1 MGKQMAEDNS
11 EHIKIERREPLELDK
26 RGRVT
31 IPSNIRERHGIQPED
46 GKEIWVEITIEEAEI
61 TYHEDDDDDGGDA

>member
-1 MGKQMAEDNS
+1 MTGDDS
-11 EHIKIERREPLELDK
+11 EHVEIARKEPLELDK

-61 TYHEDDDDDGGDA
+61 TYHQDDEDGGDGSE